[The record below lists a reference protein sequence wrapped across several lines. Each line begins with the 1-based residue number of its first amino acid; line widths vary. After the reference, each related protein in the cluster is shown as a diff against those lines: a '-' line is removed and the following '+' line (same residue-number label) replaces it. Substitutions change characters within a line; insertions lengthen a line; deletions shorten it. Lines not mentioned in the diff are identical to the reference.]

1 MSSERVQPR
10 RAARRLGAASL
21 LVVLAGCATYRP
33 LPLPAAPGLADSL
46 ATLRHAGVAS
56 ETPLTVQ
63 DVAYLAVENDPT
75 LRAARARMGVA
86 RAEVLAAG
94 VLPNPS
100 LSAALTPVIGGP
112 GTATGWSVGLGE
124 DLQALVTLHART
136 RAARAA
142 AGAVNAS
149 LLWQEWQVIG
159 QARLL
164 AVDLMQGA
172 RLHRL
177 LDEAHGLLAQ
187 RYAVTRRA
195 VAEGN
200 ASLAVISPDLAAL
213 TGIEQQIDALDRL
226 QQQRRHQLAALLG
239 LQPSVPLP
247 LAARPDLPP
256 VPASLVRSLLPGIAA
271 RRPDLLAL
279 RLGYRAADARLRAAI
294 LAQFPRLTVGFTD
307 ASDTTGVRSFGPQV
321 TLDLPVFDRNQGP
334 IAIARATR
342 RRLRTEYVARLDT
355 AVGDVQAMLADTA
368 LLRRQLR
375 RARRQLAETR
385 RVANAAAAAFRA
397 GNLTERAYV
406 DFVTARIAKEQEVL
420 GLEQS
425 LAEQQVAMATLVGA
439 GMPAVRL
446 PASGRPAMDVK
457 S

>member
-1 MSSERVQPR
+1 M
-10 RAARRLGAASL
+10 
-21 LVVLAGCATYRP
+21 
-33 LPLPAAPGLADSL
+33 
-46 ATLRHAGVAS
+46 
-56 ETPLTVQ
+56 
-63 DVAYLAVENDPT
+63 
-75 LRAARARMGVA
+75 
-86 RAEVLAAG
+86 
-94 VLPNPS
+94 
-100 LSAALTPVIGGP
+100 IGGP

-213 TGIEQQIDALDRL
+213 TGIQQQIDALDRL
-226 QQQRRHQLAALLG
+226 QQRRRHQLAALLG

-342 RRLRTEYVARLDT
+342 RRLRAEYVARLDT

-385 RVANAAAAAFRA
+385 RVADAAAAAFRA

-406 DFVTARIAKEQEVL
+406 DFVTARIAKEEEVL

-439 GMPAVRL
+439 GMPAVHLPVVRL
-446 PASGRPAMDVK
+446 PASGRPAVDVK

>member
-1 MSSERVQPR
+1 MSSDRAQPR
-10 RAARRLGAASL
+10 RAARRLVAASL
-21 LVVLAGCATYRP
+21 LLALAGCATYRP
-33 LPLPAAPGLADSL
+33 LPLPAAPGLAPSL
-46 ATLRHAGVAS
+46 AALRHTGVA
-56 ETPLTVQ
+56 TDRPLTVA
-63 DVAYLAVENDPT
+63 DVAYLAVQNDPV
-75 LRAARARMGVA
+75 LRAARARLGVA

-100 LSAALTPVIGGP
+100 LSAGLTPVIGGP
-112 GTATGWSVGLGE
+112 GTTTGWSVGLGA
-124 DLQALVTLHART
+124 DLQALVTLHARR

-142 AGAVNAS
+142 AGGVNAS

-164 AVDLMQGA
+164 AVDLMEGA
-172 RLHRL
+172 RLRRL
-177 LDEAHGLLAQ
+177 IDQSRDLLAR
-187 RYAVTRRA
+187 RYALTRRA

-213 TGIEQQIDALDRL
+213 TGIEQQSDALGRV
-226 QQQRRHQLAALLG
+226 QQQRRHQLAGLLG

-247 LAARPDLPP
+247 LAATPDLPP
-256 VPASLVRSLLPGIAA
+256 VPASVVRRLLPGIAA
-271 RRPDLLAL
+271 RRPDLIAL
-279 RLGYRAADARLRAAI
+279 RLGYRAADAKLRAAI
-294 LAQFPRLTVGFTD
+294 LAQFPRLTVGLTG
-307 ASDTTGVRSFGPQV
+307 ASDTTGVRTLGPQI

-342 RRLRTEYVARLDT
+342 RRLRADYLARLDT
-355 AVGDVQAMLADTA
+355 AVGDVRAMLADTA
-368 LLRRQLR
+368 LLRRQLG

-385 RVANAAAAAFRA
+385 RVADAAGAAFRA

-425 LAEQQVAMATLVGA
+425 LAEQQVAMATLIGA
-439 GMPAVRL
+439 GMPTVRL
-446 PASGRPAMDVK
+446 PALERAATEAGS
-457 S
+457 